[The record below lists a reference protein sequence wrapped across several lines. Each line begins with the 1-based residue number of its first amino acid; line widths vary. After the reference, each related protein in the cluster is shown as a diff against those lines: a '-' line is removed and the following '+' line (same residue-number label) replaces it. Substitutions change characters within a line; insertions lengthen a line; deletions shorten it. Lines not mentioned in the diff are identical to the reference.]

1 MMATIAIANHKG
13 GVGKTTAT
21 LNLAAAL
28 AERGVSVLVVDLDPQ
43 GGATF
48 GLGVTVRDGQRTI
61 LESLGD
67 EELPLDDA
75 IVHVASPWR
84 IDVVPATLDLA
95 QAEMA
100 LQIQLDGERA
110 LRRAL
115 APIRDRYG
123 VVLLDCPPSLG
134 QLTINGLTAADRLLV
149 PVETAADAIHA
160 GVLLLRKT
168 LPTVQRRLNENLT
181 VLGVMVTNHDDR
193 SVYARDALEQLRSH
207 YGPLVFDAV
216 VPSRVAI
223 RDSMGDHH
231 PVIVHRR
238 PTAGAV
244 DAYRALAM
252 ELLGRLDGQ
261 AHAVA

>member
-1 MMATIAIANHKG
+1 MPTIAIANHKG

-28 AERGVSVLVVDLDPQ
+28 AERGVAVLVIDLDPQ

-67 EELPLDDA
+67 DELPLEDA
-75 IVHVASPWR
+75 VVHVPAPWR

-100 LQIQLDGERA
+100 LQVQLDGERA

-115 APIRDRYG
+115 VPLRDRYD

-168 LPTVQRRLNENLT
+168 LPTVQRRLNENLS

-216 VPSRVAI
+216 VPTRVAI

-238 PTAGAV
+238 STTGAI
-244 DAYRALAM
+244 DAYRALAT
-252 ELLGRLDGQ
+252 ELMARLDGRT
-261 AHAVA
+261 HAVA